1 MENKISKIA
10 MYVLLGVT
18 IVVAC
23 LFFFGGNVDDSAEYV
38 EPVFTNSLLY
48 LTYCFV
54 GIAALLVII
63 AAVANL
69 ATDFRKDAK
78 SALKSVGGVCA
89 LVVLFVVSYFVSS
102 GEPVAVLG
110 IEEEVTTATYKMV
123 DAQLYTT
130 YVLLIIAVI
139 LMICGNFAKK
149 LK

>member
-23 LFFFGGNVDDSAEYV
+23 LFFFGGNV

>member
-18 IVVAC
+18 IIVAC

-48 LTYCFV
+48 LTYSFV
-54 GIAALLVII
+54 CIAALLVIV
-63 AAVANL
+63 AAFAGL
-69 ATDFRKDAK
+69 AMDFKKDAK

-89 LVVLFVVSYFVSS
+89 LVLLFVISYFVSS
-102 GEPVAVLG
+102 GDPVNVLG
-110 IEEEVTTATYKMV
+110 LEEEVTTTTYKMV

-130 YVLLIIAVI
+130 YVLLIIAAI

>member
-38 EPVFTNSLLY
+38 EPIYTNTLLF
-48 LTYCFV
+48 LTYAFV
-54 GIAALLVII
+54 GIAALLVVI
-63 AAVANL
+63 AALVNL
-69 ATDFRKDAK
+69 ALDFKRDAK
-78 SALKSVGGVCA
+78 SALKSLAGVCA
-89 LVVLFVVSYFVSS
+89 LVILFVVSYFVSS
-102 GEPVAVLG
+102 GDPVNVLG
-110 IEEEVTTATYKMV
+110 LEEEITTSTYKMV

-130 YVLLIIAVI
+130 YVLLVIAVI

-149 LK
+149 IK

>member
-38 EPVFTNSLLY
+38 EPIYTNTLLF
-48 LTYCFV
+48 LTYAFV
-54 GIAALLVII
+54 GIAALLVVI
-63 AAVANL
+63 AALVNL
-69 ATDFRKDAK
+69 ALDFKRDAK
-78 SALKSVGGVCA
+78 SALKALAGVCA
-89 LVVLFVVSYFVSS
+89 LVILFVVSYFVSS
-102 GEPVAVLG
+102 GDPVNVLG
-110 IEEEVTTATYKMV
+110 LEEEITTSTYKMV

-130 YVLLIIAVI
+130 YVLLVIAVI

-149 LK
+149 IK

>member
-1 MENKISKIA
+1 
-10 MYVLLGVT
+10 
-18 IVVAC
+18 
-23 LFFFGGNVDDSAEYV
+23 
-38 EPVFTNSLLY
+38 
-48 LTYCFV
+48 
-54 GIAALLVII
+54 
-63 AAVANL
+63 
-69 ATDFRKDAK
+69 
-78 SALKSVGGVCA
+78 LKSVGGVCA

-110 IEEEVTTATYKMV
+110 LEEEVTTATYKMV

>member
-10 MYVLLGVT
+10 MYVLFGVT

-48 LTYCFV
+48 LTYAFV
-54 GIAALLVII
+54 AIAALLVIV
-63 AAVANL
+63 AAVVNL
-69 ATDFRKDAK
+69 ATDFKKDAK
-78 SALKSVGGVCA
+78 SAMKSVGGVCA
-89 LVVLFVVSYFVSS
+89 LVVLFVASYFISS